1 VFHDE
6 SCLPDF
12 APMKQY
18 AEPLSESAFLADELP
33 YRTSVGELAD
43 AYGNRYLMVL
53 NRDYA
58 VDKTVTLK
66 LNGTYRVYEVSREDG
81 LQYVVDD
88 ATETLSLH
96 LEAGD
101 AALLRLQPAA
111 EEAFTLE
118 YRLVK

>member
-1 VFHDE
+1 
-6 SCLPDF
+6 
-12 APMKQY
+12 
-18 AEPLSESAFLADELP
+18 
-33 YRTSVGELAD
+33 
-43 AYGNRYLMVL
+43 MVL

-66 LNGTYRVYEVSREDG
+66 LKGTYRIYEVSREDG